1 MTSCNEVA
9 WRLLFQLSNL
19 SDSLEVDLTRKGSRT
34 DSAIQIRIPHGCSRI
49 RPDKPALLLDLGAYN
64 CIGNYGTKAPTRKSR
79 KYKDHRSLDEDMS
92 LNCSASLELPLA
104 GDGIEDSAVSDWP
117 GGESSVSYN
126 EGTSEQE
133 I

>member
-1 MTSCNEVA
+1 MTRCNEVA

-79 KYKDHRSLDEDMS
+79 KYKDLS